1 MSEWNMY
8 DTLSEGKRNNN
19 LCMHGPVAAAA
30 AAALCIA
37 ILLFLQLL
45 LFVMVCRMIF
55 FCCGSLNLIPV
66 FFSSSFERYCFL
78 CTLWQYY
85 RVYGLDLIWA
95 GSNGAF

>member
-45 LFVMVCRMIF
+45 LFVMVCRMTIF
-55 FCCGSLNLIPV
+55 LLWFIASDRIV
-66 FFSSSFERYCFL
+66 FFPYFIQTGSIFNVPLVSTFAFTASIFL
-78 CTLWQYY
+78 L
-85 RVYGLDLIWA
+85 
-95 GSNGAF
+95 